1 MRYFATLCALSTAES
16 DIVTLLIVT
25 TILWAFSFSLIGEY
39 LAGQVDS
46 VFSVLVRL
54 LLAAVV
60 FLPFLRW
67 RGYRASTILM
77 YMGVGA
83 LQLGVMYLV
92 SFQAYLYLSVSEF
105 LLFTVMTPLYVTLI
119 YDLLKGRG
127 VRWSY
132 ALSALLAVG
141 GAAIIRY
148 DKVSDHFWFGL
159 LLVQIAN
166 IIFAVGMVG
175 YKRLQ
180 EIRPV
185 PQHTA
190 FSWFYLGAA
199 AIAALAWFLWGN
211 PQKLPT
217 TSLQWGILVWLG
229 VVASGLGYFMWNYGA
244 TQVDAGTLGIMN
256 NMHVP
261 AGLLVNLAIWQQQ
274 PHWPSFIIGAAV
286 IMASLLV
293 HKKWIVGKSS

>member
-1 MRYFATLCALSTAES
+1 ML
-16 DIVTLLIVT
+16 LLIVT

-46 VFSVLVRL
+46 WFSVLMRL
-54 LLAAVV
+54 ALAAMI
-60 FLPFLRW
+60 FLPSLRW
-67 RGYRASTILM
+67 RGYQATTLLL
-77 YMGVGA
+77 YMLVGM
-83 LQLGVMYLV
+83 LQLGVMYLL
-92 SFQAYLYLSVSEF
+92 SFEAYLYLSVSEF

-119 YDLLKGRG
+119 YDVLSKRPLRIG
-127 VRWSY
+127 Y
-132 ALSALLAVG
+132 ACSALLAVA

-159 LLVQIAN
+159 LLVQAAN
-166 IIFAVGMVG
+166 ICFAIGMVG

-180 EIRPV
+180 ETRPM

-190 FSWFYLGAA
+190 FSWFYLGAVIIA
-199 AIAALAWFLWGN
+199 AIAWSLWGN
-211 PQKLPT
+211 LNKLPT

-229 VVASGLGYFMWNYGA
+229 VAASGLGYFMWNYGA

-261 AGLLVNLAIWQQQ
+261 VGLLVNLAIWQEK
-274 PHWPSFIIGAAV
+274 PHWSSFIVGALVIFASLYVHKRWIIGTSRPSGAA
-286 IMASLLV
+286 
-293 HKKWIVGKSS
+293 

>member
-1 MRYFATLCALSTAES
+1 MF
-16 DIVTLLIVT
+16 LLIIT
-25 TILWAFSFSLIGEY
+25 TIVWAFSFSLIGEY

-54 LLAAVV
+54 VLAALV

-67 RGYRASTILM
+67 RGHKASTLLL

-83 LQLGVMYLV
+83 MQLGIMYLI
-92 SFQAYLYLSVSEF
+92 SFQAYLYLTVPEF

-119 YDLLKGRG
+119 YDLISGRG
-127 VRWSY
+127 VRLGY
-132 ALSALLAVG
+132 ALSALLAVV

-148 DKVSDHFWFGL
+148 DHISEHFVIGL
-159 LLVQIAN
+159 LLVQAAN
-166 IIFAVGMVG
+166 LCFAIGQVG
-175 YKRLQ
+175 YKRLM
-180 EIRPV
+180 ETRPM

-190 FSWFYLGAA
+190 FSWFYIGAVLC
-199 AIAALAWFLWGN
+199 AIVAWALFGN

-217 TSLQWGILVWLG
+217 TSLQWGILIWLG
-229 VVASGLGYFMWNYGA
+229 VGASALGYFMWNVGA

-256 NMHVP
+256 NFHVP

-274 PHWPSFIIGAAV
+274 PHWPSFILGGAV
-286 IMASLLV
+286 IMASLWV
-293 HKKWIVGKSS
+293 HRRWVAPRPAQTADDRRRAGAPNE